1 MATSTKRIYVVSF
14 KIDTR
19 EERNVIFSSEKG
31 AIKYFNLLKNK
42 MKLYT
47 AYNEVR
53 ENVIECYNSDI
64 FCKMHLQYYKSYMYS
79 SNDVDNINDIML

>member
-1 MATSTKRIYVVSF
+1 MKAIYVVSL
-14 KIDTR
+14 KIGTR
-19 EERNVIFSSEKG
+19 DKREVIFSSKKG

-53 ENVIECYNSDI
+53 DNLVDCYNSDI
-64 FCKMHLQYYKSYMYS
+64 FCEMHLQYYKSYMYS
-79 SNDVDNINDIML
+79 SNEVNDINDIML